1 MKKIFLLL
9 VVISMTTASFAQS
22 NKTDYKKRPT
32 LSINFFM
39 KDFVTP
45 DRVGTTSLSSVLG
58 NNQWAKLSEMYPGLG
73 VTYLKG
79 LSNHI
84 DFASNLRGSFVK
96 YPFLKG
102 KTLNSEKFL
111 LELDATVR
119 LKLLTDKYTLVPYVS
134 GGVGASMLGG
144 SYFGAFMPFGG
155 GFQVN
160 LGGGDAF
167 LFTDVSL
174 NIPITHTTTNY
185 NLNYS
190 LGIGTPLVEKKVV
203 EKPVEAPMPPKKVEP
218 VDTDKDGIVDSLD
231 KCPTVPGIA
240 KYDGCPIPDTDNDGI
255 NDEEDKCPTVP
266 GVAKYHGCP
275 IPDTDKDGINDEEDK
290 CPTVPGLA
298 RYQGCPIPDT
308 DKDGVNDEEDKCPTI
323 AGPASNQG
331 CPIITEEKKK
341 KVEMAAKN
349 IYFATGKY
357 TLLAKSYKSL
367 DTVVALLNEKGNE
380 TLGIDI
386 EGYTDNVGKAAS
398 NLKLSQSRANAV
410 LAYFKKKGIDAS
422 RLSAKG
428 YGPEN
433 PIGDN
438 KTAAG
443 RAMNRRVE
451 LKLIEI
457 K

>member
-9 VVISMTTASFAQS
+9 VVISMAATTFAQTTP
-22 NKTDYKKRPT
+22 KPDYKKRPT
-32 LSINFFM
+32 LSVNFFL
-39 KDFVTP
+39 KDFETP

-58 NNQWAKLSEMYPGLG
+58 KNQWAKLSEMYPGIG
-73 VTYLKG
+73 ITYLKG
-79 LSNHI
+79 LFNHI

-96 YPFLKG
+96 YPFLNG
-102 KTLNSEKFL
+102 EKSTTEKLL
-111 LELDATVR
+111 LELDATAR
-119 LKLLTDKYTLVPYVS
+119 LKLLTDKYAFVPYVS
-134 GGVGASMLGG
+134 GGVGASLYGSKLGA
-144 SYFGAFMPFGG
+144 YLPFGG

-160 LGGGDAF
+160 LGDGDAF
-167 LFTDVSL
+167 IFTDVTL
-174 NIPITHTTTNY
+174 HVPVTHKTSNY

-190 LGIGTPLVEKKVV
+190 LGIAGALTDKKVV
-203 EKPVEAPMPPKKVEP
+203 KPVEAPMPPKKVEP

-231 KCPTVPGIA
+231 KCPTVPGVP
-240 KYDGCPIPDTDNDGI
+240 KYHGCPIPDTDGDGI
-255 NDEEDKCPTVP
+255 NDEEDKCPTVK
-266 GVAKYHGCP
+266 GVAKYKGCP

-308 DKDGVNDEEDKCPTI
+308 DGDGVNDEEDKCPTI
-323 AGPASNQG
+323 AGHASNHG

-341 KVEMAAKN
+341 KVELAAKD
-349 IYFATGKY
+349 IFFATGKY
-357 TLLAKSYKSL
+357 TILSKSYKSL
-367 DTVVALLNEKGNE
+367 DTVVALLKESGNE
-380 TLGIDI
+380 TIGLEIS
-386 EGYTDNVGKAAS
+386 GYTDNVGNANS
-398 NLKLSQSRANAV
+398 NLKLSQARANAV
-410 LAYFKKKGIDAS
+410 LAYFKKKGIDAK

-428 YGPEN
+428 YGQEN

-451 LKLIEI
+451 MKLIEI